1 MRLSDER
8 WTAAAI
14 LVCVYAIFIV
24 WFCGFPM
31 APIPLTEVDAEEYR
45 DSFKGKVFEDEIAAH
60 EFETFMSNDDGR
72 PITVTAKL
80 LFRDE
85 LKYPE
90 NTPANLTKRATIDE
104 ALTTLSWGLYM
115 SAIPRGAV
123 TMSAGNTPT
132 TLFRSIEHTV
142 SDDEDESEDEDGEGL
157 AQSGTVL
164 QKWSQEWSFRFRC
177 RKDLLDVL
185 LEAES
190 GGVWWHKLAA
200 VRAVDLSVSQG
211 SVGYHMTPTVMI
223 QLLFLF
229 GLLIIYEMTEFFF
242 PESPDMTELKKLRKR
257 VKKLE
262 GKLEK
267 KKEGTATP
275 SRAASGDEAAAST

>member
-1 MRLSDER
+1 VFNG
-8 WTAAAI
+8 TA
-14 LVCVYAIFIV
+14 VN
-24 WFCGFPM
+24 
-31 APIPLTEVDAEEYR
+31 R
-45 DSFKGKVFEDEIAAH
+45 
-60 EFETFMSNDDGR
+60 
-72 PITVTAKL
+72 
-80 LFRDE
+80 
-85 LKYPE
+85 
-90 NTPANLTKRATIDE
+90 
-104 ALTTLSWGLYM
+104 
-115 SAIPRGAV
+115 
-123 TMSAGNTPT
+123 
-132 TLFRSIEHTV
+132 FRSIEHTV
-142 SDDEDESEDEDGEGL
+142 SDDEDESEDEEGEGL